1 MPSYNFFDAAARGIV
16 TSVKKQ
22 CNRRDKTLLDSGYY
36 DTETWGALKKCW
48 KGYKIAKS
56 EIDYNKMEYYANGI
70 RKFQQELNISIID
83 FPQFGLIGSK
93 MPCEQ
98 DSENDF
104 YSDPYDQAQR
114 NLENYELQL
123 KQEKEL
129 DPYSTELEPNLLM
142 DQAEY
147 YKRILRDYM
156 GNDSDEVW

>member
-1 MPSYNFFDAAARGIV
+1 
-16 TSVKKQ
+16 
-22 CNRRDKTLLDSGYY
+22 
-36 DTETWGALKKCW
+36 
-48 KGYKIAKS
+48 
-56 EIDYNKMEYYANGI
+56 MEYYANGI
-70 RKFQQELNISIID
+70 RKFQQELNISITD